1 MNDSQVQAIDVF
13 AQHHDYG
20 YGIAHARKVA
30 DLAMSMFDQVAA
42 AGLLEGTTRSE
53 RTTLYAAAL
62 VHDVGISER
71 AYDTIHSLPQWVPA
85 DFSGG
90 LHNVVGF
97 LVLRDELDN
106 PPPTLAVH
114 PVSASDRSLLLYSVL
129 WHTSYDAYTVPDEP
143 LIDRGLTMKLAGILR
158 VAEGL
163 DMPLRSL
170 AAGVRLI
177 ITRDWIRILV
187 RAAAMATSEVS
198 HAQERSDLLAEAFER
213 RVFVQEVVEDDE
225 P

>member
-1 MNDSQVQAIDVF
+1 MNHSQAQAIDVF
-13 AQHHDYG
+13 ARHHDYG

-30 DLAMSMFDQVAA
+30 DLAMSMFDQLSA
-42 AGLLEGTTRSE
+42 AGLLKGTTGSE
-53 RTTLYAAAL
+53 RTTFYAAAL
-62 VHDVGISER
+62 AHDVGISEK
-71 AYDTIHSLPQWVPA
+71 AYGTIHSLPEWVPE

-97 LVLRDELDN
+97 LILRDELDN
-106 PPPTLAVH
+106 PPPTLVVH
-114 PVSASDRSLLLYSVL
+114 PVSSSDRSLLLYSVL
-129 WHTSYDAYTVPDEP
+129 WHTSYDTYTVPDEP
-143 LIDRGLTMKLAGILR
+143 LVDRELTMKLAGILR

-163 DMPLRSL
+163 DVPLRGL

-177 ITRDWIRILV
+177 VTRDWIRILV
-187 RAAAMATSEVS
+187 RGAAMATSEVA

-213 RVFVQEVVEDDE
+213 RVFVQEVIEDEE